1 MSISYLS
8 NRIRFCNKQKLFYFP
23 HSNFTL
29 FETEFK
35 IEKFG
40 DCIHFMQY
48 PYNTPAVDISWFNCC
63 LNVKVQI
70 QYPKQ
75 TVNTI
80 QWCIITF
87 NFQRTVSNLFWV
99 RASCFS
105 VLKKFLIR
113 SGFTN
118 FWLNQTTTNSHT
130 ASKSYTTV

>member
-40 DCIHFMQY
+40 DCIRFKHCKQY
-48 PYNTPAVDISWFNCC
+48 AYNTPAVDISWFNYC

-75 TVNTI
+75 TVNT
-80 QWCIITF
+80 
-87 NFQRTVSNLFWV
+87 NGVS
-99 RASCFS
+99 
-105 VLKKFLIR
+105 
-113 SGFTN
+113 
-118 FWLNQTTTNSHT
+118 
-130 ASKSYTTV
+130 